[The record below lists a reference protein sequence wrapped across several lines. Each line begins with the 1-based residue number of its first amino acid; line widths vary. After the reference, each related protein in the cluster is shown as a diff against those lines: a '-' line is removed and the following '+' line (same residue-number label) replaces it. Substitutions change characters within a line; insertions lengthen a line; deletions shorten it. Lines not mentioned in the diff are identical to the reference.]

1 MVSQGLQAKAV
12 QYFPRHPAIK
22 SLPVLQNKHFVM
34 WSLVA
39 AATGMFMGAGMGGIK
54 GNEDLRDIYDR
65 RTGGGLTEQ
74 QVRSGWAFKGG
85 EPFLVQQQTAL
96 PPGGGWLLKGLRFL
110 VVFAVLKST
119 SLACGDSCTR
129 LAGWM

>member
-1 MVSQGLQAKAV
+1 MRSTVVFALPFNPCVFSFRLVICVVSQGLQAKAV
-12 QYFPRHPAIK
+12 EYFPKHPAIK

-39 AATGMFMGAGMGGIK
+39 AATGMFMGAGMGGIR

-74 QVRSGWAFKGG
+74 QVRSTFRWA
-85 EPFLVQQQTAL
+85 
-96 PPGGGWLLKGLRFL
+96 
-110 VVFAVLKST
+110 S
-119 SLACGDSCTR
+119 
-129 LAGWM
+129 